1 MSTWWWTVRTAGAGR
16 PVGRG
21 HGPDESTSWADGT
34 THEALLV
41 IAEGITQLAGFDV
54 AAVSVVR
61 DSQHMQVMA
70 VAGNDEARDIL
81 LGTFTP
87 ITRLMEELEHA
98 EDWGMFQFVPHESL
112 DPESESW
119 GWVPDFEPVAG
130 PDAWHPMD
138 LLVAPLYGP
147 NGELRGTLSID
158 CPTDGR
164 RPDEAHRR
172 ILNRYAEQAGRALY
186 IAVEREAFAEQVR
199 VLSATRDVVRNAA
212 RERNIGVMLDKIQ
225 PSLIEGFRSLGSW
238 IHTFDE
244 DGHGLGA
251 IYTGDGARVE
261 MPQHLVDHRR
271 ARRRGLVARP
281 SRSDSCRGTC
291 PSNPVVSKVSEPEFQ
306 EILRFLEGI
315 GVGSLLFVPVG
326 AGRECLGSLVLTRA
340 LGDAGVDPRRG
351 RRGARGRPRPGP
363 GRAQRPRARPGARA
377 GPRAQGARRLQDQ
390 ADRDAV
396 ARAEEPAGRDAGEHR
411 VPPGDRR
418 PRPGALAV
426 LAAVD
431 RGAVRLVRVVEDLLL
446 LAKVGDPHL
455 PLLTRPV
462 NLPDVVDD
470 VVNLASIA
478 DQRRVKVSIEGEA
491 GQLVAAGDPAEL
503 DIMVTNLLSNAIKYS
518 SVDSSVTIELSR
530 DDAWIVLGCEDHGI
544 GIAPADRQPAVPRVL
559 PLGAARGQGPGRHR
573 ARADHRRPDR
583 DPAPRPDRG
592 RVGAGQGQHV
602 PGVPARRL
610 TRPTHPAR
618 PAVRLRGSGVV
629 RRQQLV
635 DGPHPRSAARLSA
648 LR

>member
-1 MSTWWWTVRTAGAGR
+1 
-16 PVGRG
+16 
-21 HGPDESTSWADGT
+21 
-34 THEALLV
+34 
-41 IAEGITQLAGFDV
+41 
-54 AAVSVVR
+54 
-61 DSQHMQVMA
+61 MQVMA

-81 LGTFTP
+81 LGTYTP

-119 GWVPDFEPVAG
+119 GWVPDLEPISG

-225 PSLIEGFRSLGSW
+225 PSLIAGFRSLGSW

-261 MPQHLVDHRR
+261 MPHELVAIAER
-271 ARRRGLVARP
+271 AAADSWRAQRVGLV
-281 SRSDSCRGTC
+281 SRHLAHN
-291 PSNPVVSKVSEPEFQ
+291 PLVSNVSEPEFQ
-306 EILRFLEGI
+306 EILRFLEEI

-340 LGDAGVDPRRG
+340 LGDRGVDPRRD

-363 GRAQRPRARPGARA
+363 GGAQRPRARPGARA

-390 ADRDAV
+390 ADRDPV

-411 VPPGDRR
+411 VPPGDRGARHRGARGARGSR
-418 PRPGALAV
+418 PWRRPPGARGRGP
-426 LAAVD
+426 AAA
-431 RGAVRLVRVVEDLLL
+431 RQGR
-446 LAKVGDPHL
+446 
-455 PLLTRPV
+455 RP
-462 NLPDVVDD
+462 
-470 VVNLASIA
+470 
-478 DQRRVKVSIEGEA
+478 
-491 GQLVAAGDPAEL
+491 
-503 DIMVTNLLSNAIKYS
+503 
-518 SVDSSVTIELSR
+518 
-530 DDAWIVLGCEDHGI
+530 
-544 GIAPADRQPAVPRVL
+544 APA
-559 PLGAARGQGPGRHR
+559 AA
-573 ARADHRRPDR
+573 
-583 DPAPRPDRG
+583 
-592 RVGAGQGQHV
+592 
-602 PGVPARRL
+602 
-610 TRPTHPAR
+610 HPCR
-618 PAVRLRGSGVV
+618 
-629 RRQQLV
+629 
-635 DGPHPRSAARLSA
+635 
-648 LR
+648 

>member
-1 MSTWWWTVRTAGAGR
+1 MSIDPRAEAARDAAVEVAAGAGAR
-16 PVGRG
+16 VDTAEPPAPEAPVAAVMAL
-21 HGPDESTSWADGT
+21 DESTNWADGT

-70 VAGNDEARDIL
+70 VAGSDEARDIL

-98 EDWGMFQFVPHESL
+98 EDWGMFQFVPHENL

-130 PDAWHPMD
+130 PDAWHPLD

-172 ILNRYAEQAGRALY
+172 ILNRYAEQAARALY

-225 PSLIEGFRSLGSW
+225 PALVEGFRSLGSW
-238 IHTFDE
+238 IHTVDE

-261 MPQHLVDHRR
+261 MPQHLVTLAER
-271 ARRRGLVARP
+271 AATDSWRAQQVGLV
-281 SRSDSCRGTC
+281 SRHIPRD
-291 PSNPVVSKVSEPEFQ
+291 PAVSKVSEPEFQ

-340 LGDAGVDPRRG
+340 LGDAEWTPAEIDAALEVG
-351 RRGARGRPRPGP
+351 RDL
-363 GRAQRPRARPGARA
+363 GRAVLNARA
-377 GPRAQGARRLQDQ
+377 LDRERELVRELKALDDYKTKLIATLSHELKSPLAAMLANIEYLEQTVDLGQD
-390 ADRDAV
+390 
-396 ARAEEPAGRDAGEHR
+396 
-411 VPPGDRR
+411 
-418 PRPGALAV
+418 ALAV

-478 DQRRVKVSIEGEA
+478 DQRRVKVSLDGEA
-491 GQLVAAGDPAEL
+491 GQLNAVGDPAEL

-518 SVDSSVTIELSR
+518 APDSVVTVTLSR
-530 DDAWIVLGCEDHGI
+530 DDAWIVLSCEDKGI
-544 GIAPADRQPAVPRVL
+544 GIAPADRSQLFREFFRSELPEVKAQAGTGLGLTIVDRIVTRHLGRIEVESVLGRGSTFRVYLPA
-559 PLGAARGQGPGRHR
+559 AS
-573 ARADHRRPDR
+573 
-583 DPAPRPDRG
+583 DP
-592 RVGAGQGQHV
+592 
-602 PGVPARRL
+602 
-610 TRPTHPAR
+610 
-618 PAVRLRGSGVV
+618 RLRSG
-629 RRQQLV
+629 
-635 DGPHPRSAARLSA
+635 
-648 LR
+648 

>member
-1 MSTWWWTVRTAGAGR
+1 MFIDPRAEAALDVTAEAAVDVVTPTNGVH
-16 PVGRG
+16 PVGR
-21 HGPDESTSWADGT
+21 HEPAAPAPTVVALDESTSWADGT
-34 THEALLV
+34 THQALLV

-119 GWVPDFEPVAG
+119 GWVPEFEQVSG
-130 PDAWHPMD
+130 PDAWHPLD

-147 NGELRGTLSID
+147 NGELRGSLSID

-164 RPDEAHRR
+164 RPDEAHRI

-199 VLSATRDVVRNAA
+199 VLSATREVVRNAA

-238 IHTFDE
+238 IHTVDE

-251 IYTGDGARVE
+251 IYTGDGASVE
-261 MPQHLVDHRR
+261 MPPHLVALAER
-271 ARRRGLVARP
+271 AAEDSWRAQQVGVLMRHHPHNPLV
-281 SRSDSCRGTC
+281 SS
-291 PSNPVVSKVSEPEFQ
+291 VSEPEFN

-315 GVGSLLFVPVG
+315 GVGSLLFVPMG

-340 LGDAGVDPRRG
+340 LGDAEWTPAEVDAALEVG
-351 RRGARGRPRPGP
+351 RDL
-363 GRAQRPRARPGARA
+363 GRAVLNARA
-377 GPRAQGARRLQDQ
+377 LDRERELVRELKALDEYKTKLIATLSHELKSPLAAMLANIEFLQETVELD
-390 ADRDAV
+390 
-396 ARAEEPAGRDAGEHR
+396 
-411 VPPGDRR
+411 PG
-418 PRPGALAV
+418 GLAV
-426 LAAVD
+426 LGAVD
-431 RGAVRLVRVVEDLLL
+431 RGAARLVRVVEDLLL

-462 NLPDVVDD
+462 NLPDVVED

-478 DQRRVKVSIEGEA
+478 DQRRVKMSVEGDPGEVIA
-491 GQLVAAGDPAEL
+491 IGDPAEL
-503 DIMVTNLLSNAIKYS
+503 EILVTNLLSNAIKYS
-518 SVDSSVTIELSR
+518 NADSPVTLTLSR
-530 DDAWIVLGCEDHGI
+530 DERWVVLSCEDQGI
-544 GIAPADRQPAVPRVL
+544 GIAPADKTQLFREFFRSELPEVKAQSGTGLGLTIVDRIVTRHLGRIEVDSVLGKGSTFRVFLPA
-559 PLGAARGQGPGRHR
+559 G
-573 ARADHRRPDR
+573 
-583 DPAPRPDRG
+583 
-592 RVGAGQGQHV
+592 
-602 PGVPARRL
+602 
-610 TRPTHPAR
+610 
-618 PAVRLRGSGVV
+618 
-629 RRQQLV
+629 
-635 DGPHPRSAARLSA
+635 
-648 LR
+648 